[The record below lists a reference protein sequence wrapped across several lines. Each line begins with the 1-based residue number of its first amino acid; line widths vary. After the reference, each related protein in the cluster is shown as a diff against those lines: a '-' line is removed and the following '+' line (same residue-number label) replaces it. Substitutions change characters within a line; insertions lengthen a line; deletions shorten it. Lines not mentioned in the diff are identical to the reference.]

1 MRIHIVMYAWTVF
14 WVAGALLTVV
24 VFLES
29 SRGDVPE
36 LVVGSLGLAAFFAI
50 CGGLV
55 TVTYLAYQL
64 SVEVRD
70 RRLVIRS
77 WLKVGPLGTNR
88 EIDLTHAESA
98 LILRPNFVEFV
109 IPGAT
114 TRVWSMYR
122 TVRDRDR
129 FGTMWWF
136 DEDYATL
143 LALLPGLGIPSEY
156 RDAAGLIGWVTSR

>member
-64 SVEVRD
+64 SVDVHD

-98 LILRPNFVEFV
+98 LILRPNFVEFE

-136 DEDYATL
+136 DEDYEAL
-143 LALLPGLGIPSEY
+143 LALLPRLGIPSEY